1 MFISI
6 SIITVNCFLVL
17 HQSIHQLKMKVMVKI
32 QVYSCRWN
40 DFSSFTVYIRANMY
54 KLCMNAVRIYVNMSK
69 WMNSCIFISLLKTK
83 SSIKLLLLVTF
94 INISIIILLFFIPMQ
109 FSCLSISI
117 SRSFFFSHSHS
128 SLMKWIIKFKLL

>member
-54 KLCMNAVRIYVNMSK
+54 KLCMNAVRIHVNMSK

-94 INISIIILLFFIPMQ
+94 INISIIILLFFYSYAVFLFIYLY
-109 FSCLSISI
+109 LSLI
-117 SRSFFFSHSHS
+117 FFL
-128 SLMKWIIKFKLL
+128 SLAFFLNEMDYQI